1 MNRRSRLEHSG
12 DGIDKVSPIVRQM
25 KKGLNAKVCDY
36 FVYGSRHNGIWRRAN
51 SKGQPTST
59 GFGRVKLKVNGQ
71 RVTCEKLAEMARSA
85 LKQKEPSAIM
95 EG

>member
-1 MNRRSRLEHSG
+1 MQKFAIILCTVLAIMAFGGE
-12 DGIDKVSPIVRQM
+12 Q
-25 KKGLNAKVCDY
+25 
-36 FVYGSRHNGIWRRAN
+36 N